1 MQGGL
6 AVRLA
11 TVGSLSPYR
20 HSIKEFSPAE
30 THDTLKNLK

>member
-6 AVRLA
+6 AVRLVA
-11 TVGSLSPYR
+11 SGSLCPYR